1 MMRHC
6 IFLLTMALL
15 PVASM
20 AQTSGEKQPAL
31 ILEHLSGNDWVYA
44 LSQVGKLTFANDS
57 VYLVAHDG
65 MVLGREAQAQIRKIA
80 FADAE
85 LSATKDIQIADIRV
99 YPNPAT
105 DYMVVSGLEKETVV
119 RIYSADGKLLSATT
133 AEQGKALLPV
143 SHLAAGQYLLQVKTQ
158 IVKFIKQ

>member
-1 MMRHC
+1 MRHC

-57 VYLVAHDG
+57 VYLVANDG
-65 MVLGREAQAQIRKIA
+65 VILGRENRSQIRKIA
-80 FADAE
+80 FAETE
-85 LSATKDIQIADIRV
+85 LSATKDVQIAGIRV
-99 YPNPAT
+99 YPNPAA
-105 DYMVVSGLEKETVV
+105 DYLVVNGLEKATTV
-119 RIYSADGKLLSATT
+119 RIYSTDGKLLSATT